1 MIDLK
6 AAKNLIRDVELS
18 RFENLNT
25 SGKKLDP
32 NKLKIG
38 VDLGT
43 AFIVILVL
51 DANNKAL
58 ACELKQAEVVRDGL
72 VVDYMGAI
80 KIVKELKEK
89 LEKRLDVELN
99 RAAIAVPSETSKADS
114 KTHKHV
120 VEAAGM
126 EVLNILDEPTAAN
139 SVLNVEDGAVV
150 DIGGG
155 TTGIS
160 IFKNAELVK
169 TADEATG
176 GTHLTLTI
184 AGNYKIEFEEA
195 EKIKVASARQNE
207 VYSIVLPVLNKIG
220 TIVKNKIDNFPV
232 EEIYLVG
239 GTSCLKGIEKAIAA
253 ETGIKTYKP
262 YNPFLVTPLGIALN
276 CI

>member
-1 MIDLK
+1 MINLK
-6 AAKNLIRDVELS
+6 IVDEFVEKVEKS
-18 RFENLNT
+18 RYKTLTKDRETLM
-25 SGKKLDP
+25 SEE
-32 NKLKIG
+32 LKIG

-43 AFIVILVL
+43 AYIGIVVL
-51 DANNKAL
+51 DNDNKPL
-58 ACELKQAEVVRDGL
+58 ACELEAAEVVRDGL

-80 KIVKELKEK
+80 KIVKSLKEK
-89 LEKRLDVELN
+89 LESRIGVEMK
-99 RAAIAVPSETSKADS
+99 RAAIAVPSETSEADS

-126 EVLNILDEPTAAN
+126 EVVNILDEPSAAN
-139 SVLNVEDGAVV
+139 SVLNVTDGAVV

-160 IFKNAELVK
+160 IFKNSELVR

-176 GTHLTLTI
+176 GTHLSLTI
-184 AGNYKIEFEEA
+184 AGNYKIDFKEA
-195 EKIKVASARQNE
+195 EKIKVDPKRQSE
-207 VYSIVLPVLNKIG
+207 VYSIVLPVLNKMG
-220 TIVKNKIDNFPV
+220 TIVKDKIGSNDVN
-232 EEIYLVG
+232 ELYLVG
-239 GTSCLKGIEKAIAA
+239 GTSCLEGIENAIAA

>member
-6 AAKNLIRDVELS
+6 IVDEFVEKVEKS
-18 RFENLNT
+18 RYQTLTKSQETLM
-25 SGKKLDP
+25 P
-32 NKLKIG
+32 EKLKIG

-43 AFIVILVL
+43 AYIGIVVL
-51 DANNKAL
+51 DNDNNPL
-58 ACELKQAEVVRDGL
+58 ACELKAAEVVRDGL

-80 KIVKELKEK
+80 KIVRNLKEK
-89 LEKRLDVELN
+89 LESRLGAELK
-99 RAAIAVPSETSKADS
+99 RAAIAVPSETSEADS

-126 EVLNILDEPTAAN
+126 EVVNILDEPSAAN
-139 SVLNVEDGAVV
+139 SVLNVTDGAVV

-160 IFKNAELVK
+160 IFKNSELVR

-176 GTHLTLTI
+176 GTHLSLTI
-184 AGNYKIEFEEA
+184 AGNYKIDFKEA
-195 EKIKVASARQNE
+195 EKIKVDPERQSE
-207 VYSIVLPVLNKIG
+207 VYSIVLPVLNKMG
-220 TIVKNKIDNFPV
+220 TIVKEKIGSNDVN
-232 EEIYLVG
+232 ELYLVG

>member
-6 AAKNLIRDVELS
+6 VVDEFVEKVEKS
-18 RFENLNT
+18 RQQTLKEDRKALM
-25 SGKKLDP
+25 P
-32 NKLKIG
+32 EELKIG

-43 AFIVILVL
+43 AYIGIVVL
-51 DANNKAL
+51 DNDNSPL
-58 ACELKQAEVVRDGL
+58 ACELEAAEVVRDGL

-80 KIVKELKEK
+80 KIVRNLKEK
-89 LEKRLDVELN
+89 LENRLEVELK
-99 RAAIAVPSETSKADS
+99 RAAIAVPSETSEADS

-126 EVLNILDEPTAAN
+126 EVVNILDEPSAAN
-139 SVLNVEDGAVV
+139 SVLNVTDGAVV

-160 IFKNAELVK
+160 IFKNSKLVR

-176 GTHLTLTI
+176 GTHLSLTI
-184 AGNYKIEFEEA
+184 AGNYKIDFKEA
-195 EKIKVASARQNE
+195 EKIKVDPKRQSE
-207 VYSIVLPVLNKIG
+207 VYSIVLPVLNKMG
-220 TIVKNKIDNFPV
+220 TIVLDKIENYSV
-232 EEIYLVG
+232 KEIYLVG
-239 GTSCLKGIEKAIAA
+239 GTSCLEGIEKAIES

-276 CI
+276 CD